1 MRQYN
6 HYPLLSV
13 IFVRERFLY
22 ALNLIIKYKTEKNCR
37 FFYKKIC
44 KNRFLGY
51 IYNIEL

>member
-13 IFVRERFLY
+13 ISLRERFLY
-22 ALNLIIKYKTEKNCR
+22 TENLIIDAENNKKLR